1 MPRSCLAQVS
11 NNFTQGLNGIS
22 GEKGAAGKPGDKG
35 QKGDTGHPGV
45 DVFQTVK
52 VSTRALLPLSF
63 LSLFLSNFATANA
76 NQNCKTFFLNQTN
89 NNNNALSAFSAF
101 SQGLKRSVTT
111 LHGGTLGYAEIVA
124 VKVFHSSHKYVAT

>member
-52 VSTRALLPLSF
+52 VSTRALSLSR
-63 LSLFLSNFATANA
+63 SISISLSNFATANA
-76 NQNCKTFFLNQTN
+76 NQT
-89 NNNNALSAFSAF
+89 NNNALSAFSAF

>member
-1 MPRSCLAQVS
+1 MQKCSTFL
-11 NNFTQGLNGIS
+11 FFFFQGLNGIS
-22 GEKGAAGKPGDKG
+22 GEKGAAGNPGDKG

-52 VSTRALLPLSF
+52 VSVNRGSAQIGCCKSAYEIGKLKSKNVILKF
-63 LSLFLSNFATANA
+63 LQIS
-76 NQNCKTFFLNQTN
+76 NQTLCS
-89 NNNNALSAFSAF
+89 ALSAF

-124 VKVFHSSHKYVAT
+124 VKVFFSHKYVSAAVL